1 MNDAFATKPRRLHTA
16 TPALV
21 AAIAGFLLFA
31 VTLRGGFAYDFN
43 YMVAA
48 DQRLRDPSQWGQY
61 WKTRYGE
68 GVDNL
73 YRPLTSMVLAVQSW
87 LHGFDH
93 PWRFHLLSILMHA
106 GVCALVAEF
115 TRRLLGWR
123 AALIAGLLYAL
134 HPIHVEVLGD
144 IVGQAEMMCALGTLG
159 ALVLF
164 LHRPMTSLRA
174 IAIFFCFVLALLTK
188 EQGMLLPLLLL
199 VLWMCVGPRTLGQK
213 DHKAMQLLSVLLC
226 FSLSAYIIIREDLLK
241 LRFSWDRSFIE
252 PATNPLILSQGMD
265 RVLMPVILLGRYTQ
279 LLIFPWRLLPD
290 YSGNAI
296 GSVAHLGDP
305 YLWLGFAAIVAW
317 TVLFLVAIRRKA
329 FAMLFCLLAL
339 GVTYGLVGNTVSL
352 IGTNFAERLMYLPS
366 VFFLMIVAMGL
377 AKLSTRWLTPIM
389 AMLILLGA
397 WRSSTYAQIWNNRLN
412 LYEYAIREQPGAI
425 RMYSWLAVEYLNR
438 GEGDRAIATM
448 QQAQQQMPQ
457 NAEVWCNSSAIAMR
471 TGRFDLADQYLSRA
485 ESIQVSLRTISLR
498 LRSGHPP
505 SRDATC
511 EGLLNKSVFTAEA
524 QRTQRTNS

>member
-1 MNDAFATKPRRLHTA
+1 LNDLSETSTRRLHAA

-31 VTLRGGFAYDFN
+31 ITLRGGFAYDFN

-48 DQRLRDPSQWGQY
+48 DHRLRDPSQWGQF

-73 YRPLTSMVLAVQSW
+73 YRPLTSMVLALQSW
-87 LHGFDH
+87 LYGFDH
-93 PWRFHLLSILMHA
+93 PWRFHLLSILLHA

-115 TRRLLGWR
+115 ARRLIGWR
-123 AALIAGLLYAL
+123 AALIAGLLYAV
-134 HPIHVEVLGD
+134 HPIHVEVLSD

-159 ALVLF
+159 AMVLF
-164 LHRPMTSLRA
+164 LRRPMTSLRA
-174 IAIFFCFVLALLTK
+174 ISIFFCFLLALLTK

-199 VLWMCVGPRTLGQK
+199 VLWICIGPRTLGEK

-241 LRFSWDRSFIE
+241 LRFSWDRNFIE

-265 RVLMPVILLGRYTQ
+265 RLLMPVILLGRYTQ

-296 GSVAHLGDP
+296 GSVAHTNDP
-305 YLWLGFAAIVAW
+305 YLWIGFLSVMLWITICAIA
-317 TVLFLVAIRRKA
+317 THQKNRPL
-329 FAMLFCLLAL
+329 LFCLLAL
-339 GVTYGLVGNTVSL
+339 GVTYGLVGNIVSL
-352 IGTNFAERLMYLPS
+352 IGTNLAERLMYLPS

-377 AKLSTRWLTPIM
+377 AKLSTRWLAPII
-389 AMLILLGA
+389 ALLIALGA
-397 WRSSTYAQIWNNRLN
+397 WRSFTYAQIWNDRLN
-412 LYEYAIREQPGAI
+412 LYEYAVREQPGAI
-425 RMYSWLAVEYLNR
+425 RMYSWLATEYLN
-438 GEGDRAIATM
+438 GGQGDRAIATM
-448 QQAQQQMPQ
+448 QQAQQVMPQ

-471 TGRFDLADQYLSRA
+471 TGRFDLADQYLSHA
-485 ESIQVSLRTISLR
+485 ESIQVSMRTISLR
-498 LRSGHPP
+498 QDLSARQA
-505 SRDATC
+505 ATQPAK
-511 EGLLNKSVFTAEA
+511 GS
-524 QRTQRTNS
+524 